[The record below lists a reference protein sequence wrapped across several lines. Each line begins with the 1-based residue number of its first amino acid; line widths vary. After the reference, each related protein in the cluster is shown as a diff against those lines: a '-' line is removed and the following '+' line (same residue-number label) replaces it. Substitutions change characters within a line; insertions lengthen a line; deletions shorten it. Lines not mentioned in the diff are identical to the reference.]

1 MNAIRASRPRAVVN
15 VAVARFA
22 TTNSRGR
29 TVVRDPRK
37 AKRRPRA
44 STAVE
49 QVPEQSPSQVSQPF
63 LQQDPPPQSFAGS
76 MVQSMTWGMGM
87 VFAFTAVGMFFR

>member
-1 MNAIRASRPRAVVN
+1 MNAFRGSRPRAVVN
-15 VAVARFA
+15 VAVARLA

-37 AKRRPRA
+37 AKRRPRE
-44 STAVE
+44 STAIE
-49 QVPEQSPSQVSQPF
+49 QVPEQPPAQVSQPF
-63 LQQDPPPQSFAGS
+63 LQQDAPPQSFASS
-76 MVQSMTWGMGM
+76 MVQSMTWGVGM